1 MGQNK
6 KIAKKYLKFKICD
19 LKTFRKQDFI
29 KKITWGKGKGAQRPK
44 LGKKCPRLSRNFQ
57 IC

>member
-19 LKTFRKQDFI
+19 LKTFRKQAFI
-29 KKITWGKGKGAQRPK
+29 EKITWGKGRSGQNWSKNAPG
-44 LGKKCPRLSRNFQ
+44 
-57 IC
+57 

>member
-19 LKTFRKQDFI
+19 LKTFRKQAFI
-29 KKITWGKGKGAQRPK
+29 KKITWGKGRSGQNWSKNDPG
-44 LGKKCPRLSRNFQ
+44 
-57 IC
+57 